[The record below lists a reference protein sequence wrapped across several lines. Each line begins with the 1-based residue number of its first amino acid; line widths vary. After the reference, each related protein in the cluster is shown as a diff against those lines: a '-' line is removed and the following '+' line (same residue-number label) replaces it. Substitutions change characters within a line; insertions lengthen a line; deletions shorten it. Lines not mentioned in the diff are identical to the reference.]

1 MARIAIA
8 AAVIPPMA
16 PLDKDEDEALLSPE
30 LVVLEL
36 LEEPVPVAESTR
48 TLGGK
53 VSTGFMV
60 WVSILPLPIMT

>member
-1 MARIAIA
+1 MA
-8 AAVIPPMA
+8 AATIPPTA

-30 LVVLEL
+30 LLLLEL

-53 VSTGFMV
+53 VSTEFMV
-60 WVSILPLPIMT
+60 WVSTLPLPTMT